1 MGDFW
6 TVDDFWI
13 MADFWIMGDFELLVT
28 LQMGGKHK
36 QTDRHTHTHIN
47 TIPGLE
53 AGPSENSS
61 YFLSMRLRMNDKEH
75 FKLK

>member
-1 MGDFW
+1 MDGFELW
-6 TVDDFWI
+6 LIF
-13 MADFWIMGDFELLVT
+13 DFELLVT
-28 LQMGGKHK
+28 FELQMGGTHK

-61 YFLSMRLRMNDKEH
+61 YFLSMRLRINDKEH
-75 FKLK
+75 F